1 MSSIGSEKELREV
14 KGCLFSSFKRKK
26 QKYSFDFEA
35 IGVDMHAHL
44 IPGVDD
50 GPENLEDAIA
60 LVRDLKKLGFKKI
73 ITTPHVYQDYYP
85 NTSDQL
91 LAGLDTLRKGLGA
104 ANIDIEVECAAEYY
118 MDEVFESLLDKK
130 ELLTFGGNHVL
141 VEMSFFQEAIKLD
154 EYLFQMRIA
163 EYQPVLAHPERY
175 TYYATNF
182 ERFQNIKDRG
192 CKLQL
197 NLLSLRGYYGK
208 EVKDLAIKLL
218 NHNLYDFVGTDTHN
232 SGHIEELKTMKA
244 KQGRGANGIENKFFN
259 NTL

>member
-1 MSSIGSEKELREV
+1 MFSFFKKKKKE
-14 KGCLFSSFKRKK
+14 
-26 QKYSFDFEA
+26 YSVDFEA
-35 IGVDMHAHL
+35 IGVDIHSHL

-50 GPENLEDAIA
+50 GAKNIEDAIA
-60 LVRDLKKLGFKKI
+60 LIRGLKNLGFKKI

-85 NTSDQL
+85 NTSDRL
-91 LAGLDTLRKGLGA
+91 LAGLDTLRNALKS

-141 VEMSFFQEAIKLD
+141 VEMSFFQEANKLE
-154 EYLFQMRIA
+154 EYLFQMQIA
-163 EYQPVLAHPERY
+163 GYQPILAHPERY
-175 TYYATNF
+175 TYYMRNF

-197 NLLSLRGYYGK
+197 NLLSLTGHYGK

-218 NHNLYDFVGTDTHN
+218 DNNLYDFVGTDTHN
-232 SGHIEELKTMKA
+232 LGHIEQLKTLKA
-244 KQGRGANGIENKFFN
+244 TEGKEANLIKNKFFN
-259 NTL
+259 NTFLG